1 MAVKLDMQ
9 KAITAVAVG
18 VVDEVAEEFDHRN
31 GKTESFQRATDWVRA
46 GAVALGYGVMVFFPK
61 WSKWGEGIAYP
72 ATALLVKSIGAPIR
86 EGMRS
91 TSPTGTAQQ
100 SAVTQRFTGSSK
112 VADYVTPSSRPAYR
126 GIE

>member
-46 GAVALGYGVMVFFPK
+46 GAVALGYGIMVFFPK

-91 TSPTGTAQQ
+91 TSTTKQ
-100 SAVTQRFTGSSK
+100 SPATQRFTGSGK
-112 VADYVTPSSRPAYR
+112 VADYATPSSRPAYR